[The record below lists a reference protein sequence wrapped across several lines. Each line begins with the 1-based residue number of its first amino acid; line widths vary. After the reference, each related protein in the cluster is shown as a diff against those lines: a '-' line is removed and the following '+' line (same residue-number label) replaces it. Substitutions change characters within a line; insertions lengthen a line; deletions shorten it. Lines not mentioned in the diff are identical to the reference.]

1 MDGNGKG
8 RERRFRKGG
17 ERMTIRK
24 TTKGASLISS
34 VVDELIKEKGIDKN
48 DNNAVQGLR
57 SKLVEVL
64 KKG

>member
-1 MDGNGKG
+1 
-8 RERRFRKGG
+8 
-17 ERMTIRK
+17 MTIRK

-57 SKLVEVL
+57 SKLVEAL
-64 KKG
+64 RKG